1 MDKRDKFRG
10 CLIGGAVGDALGYAV
25 EFFSEEEIFA
35 QYGKSGITEYNLS
48 DGKAV
53 VSDDTQ
59 MTMFTATA
67 LLDGVTRSKMRGIM
81 SGFEEYI
88 ALEYGGWYLT
98 QTERFPVDREK
109 NYAKYSWIMNDPRLF
124 KRRAPGNTCL
134 SALSCGGKGTLEEPI
149 NDSKGCGGIMR
160 AAPIG
165 LYFAN
170 GNHSSMQQKDI
181 DLIGAKSAAITHGH
195 ELGFIPAAA
204 LVHIISLLAK
214 NDNISVLDAV
224 ADSVVVM
231 RKIFKASAHLEYF
244 HKLMEK
250 AADLAVNSDNDID
263 AIHKLGEGWVAEETL
278 AIAVYCAIKYQNDFE
293 KAIRAAVNHNGD
305 SDSTGAVCGNILGT
319 KLGLSNIPQKYKD
332 NLEFYD
338 VLTILAD
345 DLLDD
350 CRMSEY
356 GDDHDAAWDAKY
368 IKKTYSP
375 KNHERSGNA

>member
-25 EFFSEEEIFA
+25 EFCSEREIFTK
-35 QYGKSGITEYNLS
+35 YGEDGISEFDLKN
-48 DGKAV
+48 GKAI

-67 LLDGVTRSKMRGIM
+67 LLDAVTRGRMRGIM
-81 SGFEEYI
+81 GKFEDYI

-98 QTERFPVDREK
+98 QTVSFPVDSEE
-109 NYAKYSWIMNDPRLF
+109 NYAKYSWIMNLPELF
-124 KRRAPGNTCL
+124 QRRAPGNTCL
-134 SALSCGGKGTLEEPI
+134 SALASGEIGTVEKPI

-160 AAPIG
+160 VAPIG

-170 GNHSSMQQKDI
+170 GNHTDMKRSEI
-181 DLIGAKSAAITHGH
+181 DLIGAEAAAVTHGH
-195 ELGFIPAAA
+195 ELGYIPAAA
-204 LVHIISLLAK
+204 FVHIINLLAD
-214 NDNISVLDAV
+214 NENISVLDAV

-231 RKIFKASAHLEYF
+231 RKIFKSSDQLTYF

-250 AADLAVNSDNDID
+250 AAYLAETSDNDID

-293 KAIRAAVNHNGD
+293 KAVCTSVNHNGD
-305 SDSTGAVCGNILGT
+305 SDSTGAVCGNILGAY
-319 KLGLSNIPQKYKD
+319 LGLSNIPQKYKD
-332 NLEFYD
+332 DLEFYN

-350 CRMSEY
+350 CMMSEY
-356 GDDHDAAWDAKY
+356 GDFYDEAWSEKY
-368 IKKTYSP
+368 IKKTYKP
-375 KNHERSGNA
+375 

>member
-25 EFFSEEEIFA
+25 EFCSEDRIFA
-35 QYGKSGITEYNLS
+35 QYGKDGITDYALS
-48 DGKAV
+48 DGVAI

-67 LLDGVTRSKMRGIM
+67 LLDGITRGNMRGIM
-81 SGFEEYI
+81 GSFESYI
-88 ALEYGGWYLT
+88 ALEYIGWYLT
-98 QTERFPVDREK
+98 QTASFPIDRDEY
-109 NYAKYSWIMNDPRLF
+109 YAKYSWIMNDSRLF

-134 SALSCGGKGTLEEPI
+134 SALSMGGKGTLEEPI
-149 NDSKGCGGIMR
+149 NNSKGCGGIMR
-160 AAPIG
+160 VAPIG

-170 GNHSSMQQKDI
+170 GNYDKMPQTDI
-181 DLIGAKSAAITHGH
+181 DLIGAKAAAITHGH
-195 ELGFIPAAA
+195 ELGYIPAAA
-204 LVHIISLLAK
+204 LVHIINLLAK

-231 RKIFKASAHLEYF
+231 RKIFNHSEHLEYF
-244 HKLMEK
+244 HRLMEK
-250 AADLAVNSDNDID
+250 AGSLAVTSDNDLN
-263 AIHKLGEGWVAEETL
+263 AIHQLGEGWVAEETL

-293 KAIRAAVNHNGD
+293 KAICTAVNHKGD

-319 KLGLSNIPQKYKD
+319 YLGLSNIPQKYKT
-332 NLEFYD
+332 NLEFRD

-350 CRMSEY
+350 CQMTEY
-356 GDDHDAAWDAKY
+356 GDYYDEDWNRKY
-368 IKKTYSP
+368 IDKTYTV
-375 KNHERSGNA
+375 

>member
-25 EFFSEEEIFA
+25 EFSSENQIFS
-35 QYGKSGITEYNLS
+35 QYGKRGITEYNLS
-48 DGKAV
+48 DGKAI

-67 LLDGVTRSKMRGIM
+67 LLDGITRGNMRGVM
-81 SGFEEYI
+81 GNFEEYI

-98 QTERFPVDREK
+98 QNAPFPVDKDE

-134 SALSCGGKGTLEEPI
+134 SALAGGKAGTLEEPV
-149 NDSKGCGGIMR
+149 NDSKGCGGVMR
-160 AAPIG
+160 VAPVG

-170 GNHSSMQQKDI
+170 GNYDQMAQKDI
-181 DLIGAKSAAITHGH
+181 DLIGAKAAAITHGH

-214 NDNISVLDAV
+214 SDKITVLDAV

-231 RKIFKASAHLEYF
+231 RKIFKASNQLDYF

-250 AADLAVNSDNDID
+250 AAALAVGSDNDLD

-278 AIAVYCAIKYQNDFE
+278 AIAVYCAIKYRNDFE
-293 KAIRAAVNHNGD
+293 KAVCAAVNHNGD

-319 KLGLSNIPQKYKD
+319 YLGLSNIPQKFQS

-338 VLTILAD
+338 MLTILAD

-356 GDDHDAAWDAKY
+356 GEYYDEAWDGKY
-368 IKKTYSP
+368 IKKTY
-375 KNHERSGNA
+375 KL